1 MCQNAKRFL
10 TRKVRSIFSLFLED
24 VMTQQYTIDTLLAQ
38 AGNRSDERTGAVS
51 APIFL
56 STAYGHCGIGES
68 TGFDYTRTKNPTR
81 TVLEETIAKL
91 ENGDR
96 GFAFS
101 SGMAAIQVLMT
112 LFTAPDEWIV
122 SSDVYGGTYRL
133 LDFSYKN
140 NNSVKPVYVNTASAS
155 AIEAAINPNTKAIFI
170 ETPSNPLMEE
180 CDVVEIAKLAKK
192 HNLMLIVDN
201 TFLTPV
207 LSRPLDLGADVVIH
221 SGTKYIAGH
230 NDALVGLIVAKG
242 QVLCDRIAYIQNGAG
257 AVLSPFDSWLTIRG
271 MKTLSLRMKRHQE
284 NAQAIAEFLRA
295 QPQVESVLYPNKGGM
310 LSFRL
315 QDEAWVNTFLK
326 SIKLI
331 TFAESLGGTESFIT
345 YPATQTHMDIPESER
360 VARGITNTLLRFS
373 VGIEDVEDIK
383 ADLLQAFANLK

>member
-1 MCQNAKRFL
+1 MSTFQL
-10 TRKVRSIFSLFLED
+10 LLED
-24 VMTQQYTIDTLLAQ
+24 NMTTKQYAIDTLLAQ

-51 APIFL
+51 TPIFL
-56 STAYGHCGIGES
+56 STAYGHHGIGES

-81 TVLEETIAKL
+81 SVLEDTIAQL
-91 ENGDR
+91 ENGDQ

-112 LFTAPDEWIV
+112 LFTAPDEWVV

-140 NNSVKPVYVNTASAS
+140 NNSVKPVYVNTASVAE
-155 AIEAAINPNTKAIFI
+155 IEAAITPNTKAIFI

-180 CDVVEIAKLAKK
+180 CDVAEIAKLAKK

-207 LSRPLDLGADVVIH
+207 LSRPLDLGADIVIH

-242 QVLCDRIAYIQNGAG
+242 KELCERIAYIQNGAG

-271 MKTLSLRMKRHQE
+271 MKTLSLRMQRHQE
-284 NAQAIAEFLRA
+284 NAREIAEFLKA
-295 QPQVESVLYPNKGGM
+295 QPQVDSVLYPNKGGM

-315 QDEAWVNTFLK
+315 KDEAWVNTFLK

-345 YPATQTHMDIPESER
+345 YPATQTHMDIPEAER
-360 VARGITNTLLRFS
+360 IARGITNTLLRFS
-373 VGIEDVEDIK
+373 VGIENAEDIK

>member
-10 TRKVRSIFSLFLED
+10 ARKVRLIFSLFLED
-24 VMTQQYTIDTLLAQ
+24 VMTQQYAIDTLLAQ

-155 AIEAAINPNTKAIFI
+155 EIEAAINPNTKAIFI

-242 QVLCDRIAYIQNGAG
+242 QALCDRIAYIQNGAG

-345 YPATQTHMDIPESER
+345 YPATQTHMDIPEPER

>member
-1 MCQNAKRFL
+1 LCQNAKSFL
-10 TRKVRSIFSLFLED
+10 ARKVRLIFSLFLED
-24 VMTQQYTIDTLLAQ
+24 VMTQQYAIDTLLAQ

-51 APIFL
+51 TPIFL
-56 STAYGHCGIGES
+56 STAYGHYGIGES

-140 NNSVKPVYVNTASAS
+140 NNSVKPVYVNTASAFE
-155 AIEAAINPNTKAIFI
+155 IEAAINPNTKAIFI

-192 HNLMLIVDN
+192 YNLMLIVDN

-242 QVLCDRIAYIQNGAG
+242 QELCDRIGYIQNGAG

-284 NAQAIAEFLRA
+284 NAQAIAEFLKA